1 MANCAMT
8 PVTELERA
16 CSRTGSL
23 GEVQLRAAHARAAF
37 GAAASESKTIGSMNL
52 LNCPFVIMIQFR
64 VRIELA

>member
-23 GEVQLRAAHARAAF
+23 GEVQLRAAHARVAS
-37 GAAASESKTIGSMNL
+37 GAAASKTIGSMI
-52 LNCPFVIMIQFR
+52 CPFAIMMQFR
-64 VRIELA
+64 VHIELA